1 MKLSEVK
8 NITLG
13 TQQVQRVWYQN
24 NIIWQAFHTGVE
36 EKFWPAFE
44 WLQTTARKY
53 PLDNLSPKEENA
65 AHACN
70 HFALVDGPGTYRL
83 ADSATETYIV
93 YDPRE
98 NQFHVVM
105 DNNASFTVTQAGR
118 TVLKLTT
125 TSDTIHVESTGTRGK
140 YPLSWD
146 APWPGGQHLVS
157 ASFGIDWYGYRL
169 TVMIDG
175 VLSHAE
181 TNGGAFNLSED
192 VFPEDGGLGD
202 AAAAWSENVHAWG
215 WRSHWLFDKDAKNF
229 PDIVNRIGTNTVIWY
244 EYGQSGPVDVLF
256 PTGRFEAWIIGGGQ
270 GGGDSGTKDGDY
282 GTIYHLPAFT
292 PGQQLTIGA
301 GGAGASK
308 GTSGSEQP
316 GTPTTYGDYSS
327 ALGDTTADKAAPSVN
342 GETYFHKEIGK
353 GGAKAYATTNDTG
366 GYKYVSAKSGKPGG
380 MILAHV
386 YGSSQAE

>member
-13 TQQVQRVWYQN
+13 TPQVQRVWYRN
-24 NIIWQAFHTGVE
+24 NIIWQAFRTGVE

-44 WLQTTARKY
+44 WLEANARNMN
-53 PLDNLSPKEENA
+53 DNSGFTGPMF
-65 AHACN
+65 
-70 HFALVDGPGTYRL
+70 HFELVDEPGTYRL
-83 ADSATETYIV
+83 EDARTEHKNFYKS
-93 YDPRE
+93 RE

-105 DNNASFTVTQAGR
+105 ENNASFTVTQSGR

-146 APWPGGQHLVS
+146 AAWPGGQHLVS
-157 ASFGIDWYGYRL
+157 ASFGVDWYGYRL

-181 TNGGAFNLSED
+181 TNGGALKLSED
-192 VFPEDGGLGD
+192 VLPEGGLGD

-215 WRSHWLFDKDAKNF
+215 WHSYWLFDKDATDS
-229 PDIVNRIGTNTVIWY
+229 PAIVNRIGADTVIWH
-244 EYGQSGPVDVLF
+244 EYVESGPIDVLF

-270 GGGDSGTKDGDY
+270 GGGDAGTKDGDH
-282 GTIYHLPAFT
+282 GTIYHRPAFT

-308 GTSGSEQP
+308 GNSGSEQP

-327 ALGDTTADKAAPSVN
+327 ALGSTTADVTVTSAN
-342 GETYFHKEIGK
+342 GVTYTQNQSFLIGK
-353 GGAKAYATTNDTG
+353 GGDSAYYSKKDDGTYN
-366 GYKYVSAKSGKPGG
+366 YNSAKPGSPGG

-386 YGSSQAE
+386 YGNPPVAGQ

>member
-13 TQQVQRVWYQN
+13 TQQVQRVWYRN

-44 WLQTTARKY
+44 WLQTNAR
-53 PLDNLSPKEENA
+53 
-65 AHACN
+65 N
-70 HFALVDGPGTYRL
+70 HFILSDFKGPLFHFELVDKPGTYRL
-83 ADSATETYIV
+83 MDARTESRNFTF
-93 YDPRE
+93 DRE

-105 DNNASFTVTQAGR
+105 ENNASFTVTQAGR

-157 ASFGIDWYGYRL
+157 ASFGVDWYGYRL

-181 TNGGAFNLSED
+181 SNGGAFNLSED
-192 VFPEDGGLGD
+192 VFPDDDLGD

-215 WRSHWLFDKDAKNF
+215 WYSHWLFDKDATNF
-229 PDIVNRIGTNTVIWY
+229 PNIVNRIGADTVIWH
-244 EYGQSGPVDVLF
+244 EHVEPGTVDVLF
-256 PTGRFEAWIIGGGQ
+256 PTGRYEAWLIGGGQ
-270 GGGDSGTKDGDY
+270 GGGISGTKNGDY

-308 GTSGSEQP
+308 SISGSEQP

-327 ALGDTTADKAAPSVN
+327 ALGNTTADKAAPSVN
-342 GETYFHKEIGK
+342 GTAYTQNETFAIGK
-353 GGAKAYATTNDTG
+353 GGDRAYYSEQDDGTSQYN
-366 GYKYVSAKSGKPGG
+366 SADPGNPGG

-386 YGSSQAE
+386 YGPTSAE

>member
-13 TQQVQRVWYQN
+13 TQQIQRVWYRN

-44 WLQTTARKY
+44 WLQ
-53 PLDNLSPKEENA
+53 
-65 AHACN
+65 AHARSYFDN
-70 HFALVDGPGTYRL
+70 PYFAGPMFHFELVDGPGTYRL
-83 ADSATETYIV
+83 ADSNTEAYNS
-93 YDPRE
+93 YNARE

-105 DNNASFTVTQAGR
+105 ENNASFTVTQSGR
-118 TVLKLTT
+118 TVLRLTT

-157 ASFGIDWYGYRL
+157 ASFGVDWYGYRL

-192 VFPEDGGLGD
+192 VFPDDDLGD
-202 AAAAWSENVHAWG
+202 ASAAWSENVHAWG
-215 WRSHWLFDKDAKNF
+215 WHSYWLFDKDATNF
-229 PDIVNRIGTNTVIWY
+229 PGIVNRIGADTVIWH
-244 EYGQSGPVDVLF
+244 EYVESGPVDVLF
-256 PTGRFEAWIIGGGQ
+256 PMGRFEAWLIGGGE
-270 GGGDSGTKDGDY
+270 GGGGTETRSGDY
-282 GTIYHLPAFT
+282 GTIYRLPVFT
-292 PGQQLTIGA
+292 LGQQLTIGE
-301 GGAGASK
+301 GGDGDVYSHDAVP
-308 GTSGSEQP
+308 QP
-316 GTPTTYGDYSS
+316 GMPTTYGDYSS
-327 ALGDTTADKAAPSVN
+327 VLGDTTADKAVPSVN
-342 GETYFHKEIGK
+342 GATYALEGIGE
-353 GGAKAYATTNDTG
+353 GGFKAYYTSTDI
-366 GYKYVSAKSGKPGG
+366 YVEAKPGKPGG

-386 YGSSQAE
+386 YGSTPAE

>member
-13 TQQVQRVWYQN
+13 TQQVQRVWYRN

-36 EKFWPAFE
+36 EKFWPALE
-44 WLQTTARKY
+44 WLQARARRY
-53 PLDNLSPKEENA
+53 PTSGWGSA
-65 AHACN
+65 ATQAASAYN
-70 HFALVDGPGTYRL
+70 RFALVDGPGTYRL
-83 ADSATETYIV
+83 EDSRTETYGR
-93 YDPRE
+93 YYFRE
-98 NQFHVVM
+98 NQFHIIM
-105 DNNASFTVTQAGR
+105 ENNASFTVTQSGR

-157 ASFGIDWYGYRL
+157 ASFGVDWYGYRL

-181 TNGGAFNLSED
+181 SNGGAFNLSEE
-192 VFPEDGGLGD
+192 VFPEGGLGD
-202 AAAAWSENVHAWG
+202 ATAAWSENVHAWG
-215 WRSHWLFDKDAKNF
+215 WRSYFLFDKDATDF
-229 PDIVNRIGTNTVIWY
+229 PDIVNRIGADTVIWHDCV
-244 EYGQSGPVDVLF
+244 EPGSVDVLF
-256 PTGRFEAWIIGGGQ
+256 PTGRFEAWLIGGGE

-282 GTIYHLPAFT
+282 GTIYQLPAFT

-327 ALGDTTADKAAPSVN
+327 AQGNTTADQAVPSVN
-342 GETYFHKEIGK
+342 GETYAPGTIGK
-353 GGAKAYATTNDTG
+353 GGERAYYSKQDDGTN
-366 GYKYVSAKSGKPGG
+366 KYVSAKPGNPGG

-386 YGSSQAE
+386 YGPTPAE